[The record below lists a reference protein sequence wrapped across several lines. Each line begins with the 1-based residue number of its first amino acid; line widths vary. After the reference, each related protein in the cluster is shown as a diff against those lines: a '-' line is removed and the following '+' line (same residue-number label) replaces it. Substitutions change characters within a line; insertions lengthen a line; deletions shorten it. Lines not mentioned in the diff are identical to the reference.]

1 MNRVIASIRNF
12 REDARFAVRQFRRAP
27 AYAVFTVLVLA
38 LGIGTVTAMF
48 TISYGVLLKPLP
60 FRADRQLFEVVENTA
75 EGDEGFAASYPEITQ
90 WQQATTDIADVAFAS
105 SFVNILDAPAGAEMV
120 SSVAASPNLFTLLGV
135 EPIIGRGF
143 LQNEQITDHPNVVL
157 LSYDIWQRSFASD
170 RKVLGKTVHI
180 GATLYTVIG
189 VMPKQF
195 RYPLGDIRAEV
206 WVPLERSA
214 LVPKPDDPY
223 GSPWQPIVRLHAGVP
238 PQALESTL
246 ARVHSQFV
254 KSDAPNRIRLLRLH
268 DQLVRDVQPALLA
281 LEIAVAIVW
290 LIACSNVAGL
300 LLARV
305 AARRT
310 EIAVRSAL
318 GAARR
323 RMVAQFLTESLLL
336 SIAAAIG
343 GLGLAALI
351 LRIFRHMLATMLPMA
366 QNIHLDWSIFA
377 GLVVL
382 TLLTAL
388 AFGTVPALLAAWAG
402 TEEGLRNSG
411 RSQAGDRRYN
421 RARAVLLVSEVALSI
436 ALLTGAGLMMRT
448 MYALRHV
455 PLGFRTDHLLVTSL
469 TAPGDLYKD
478 QNLGAAAWQPLLD
491 AVRQLPGV
499 KDAALSTV
507 LPLKHPVE
515 WQTIVYKTNWTEGNV
530 DAVVRAASPGLMDVL
545 GIRMHSGRFFNLGDT
560 PASIP
565 VAVVNRIFVDRY
577 LGGGDALGK
586 QFRFGRKPATATVI
600 GVIDDIHQDSLTNA
614 SVPELYLCIPQIA
627 RDNPLYLAI
636 VSKYM
641 ELAIRTEV
649 APGIMV
655 AQLRRQIAEVNS
667 HLAIGEFSTMSE
679 AVEDSIGAQK
689 LAAGVVGVFGG
700 LALLITLVGLYGLLT
715 YMVEQR
721 TREIGIRMA
730 LGADRAAVIS
740 MVMRQALLLMALGAG
755 AGVCIA
761 LWSNRLLHA
770 FLYGVTASDPWT
782 IALAPLGLV
791 LCGLAAAAVPAR
803 RAAGLNPVDALRAE

>member
-1 MNRVIASIRNF
+1 LNRIVASIRNF

-27 AYAVFTVLVLA
+27 AYAVFTVLVLS

-60 FRADRQLFEVVENTA
+60 FRADRQLFYVAEITA
-75 EGDEGFAASYPEITQ
+75 KGDDLFGASYPEIMQ
-90 WQQATTDIADVAFAS
+90 WQQATTNVADVAFAS
-105 SFVNILDAPAGAEMV
+105 NYVNIIDAPAGAEMI
-120 SSVAASPNLFTLLGV
+120 SSVTVSPNLFTLLGV

-143 LQNEQITDHPNVVL
+143 LPNETISDHPNVVL
-157 LSYDIWQRSFASD
+157 LSYDTWQRSFAGD
-170 RKVLGKTVHI
+170 RNVLGKTVHI
-180 GATLYTVIG
+180 GATAYSVIG
-189 VMPKQF
+189 IMPKQF
-195 RYPLGDIRAEV
+195 RYPLDDTRAEV
-206 WVPLERSA
+206 WVPVERSV

-223 GSPWQPIVRLHAGVP
+223 GSPLGPIVRLHAGVRP
-238 PQALESTL
+238 EAFESVL
-246 ARVHSQFV
+246 AHVHSRFV
-254 KSDAPNRIRLLRLH
+254 KSDKPNRIRLVRLR
-268 DQLVRDVQPALLA
+268 DDLVREVKPALLA

-300 LLARV
+300 LLARI

-323 RMVAQFLTESLLL
+323 RVVAQFLTESLLL
-336 SIAAAIG
+336 SIAAAVG
-343 GLGLAALI
+343 GLGIAAFI

-366 QNIHLDWSIFA
+366 QSIHLDWSIFA
-377 GLVVL
+377 GLVVF

-388 AFGTVPALLAAWAG
+388 AFGAMPALLAAWAG
-402 TEEGLRNSG
+402 AEAGLRSG
-411 RSQAGDRRYN
+411 RGQAGDRRHN

-478 QNLGAAAWQPLLD
+478 QDIGIAAWQPLLD
-491 AVRQLPGV
+491 AVRQHPGV

-507 LPLKHPVE
+507 MPLKHPVE
-515 WQTIVYKTNWTEGNV
+515 WLTIVYKTNWTEGNV

-545 GIRMHSGRFFNLGDT
+545 GIRMQSGRFFNLGDT
-560 PASIP
+560 PTSIP

-577 LGGGDALGK
+577 LGGGAAVGK
-586 QFRFGRKPATATVI
+586 QFRFGRKPVTATVI
-600 GVIDDIHQDSLTNA
+600 GVIDDIRQDSLTDA
-614 SVPELYLCIPQIA
+614 SRPEFYLCIPQIA
-627 RDNPLYLAI
+627 HDNPLYLTI

-641 ELAIRTEV
+641 EIAIRTEV
-649 APGIMV
+649 VPGTMI
-655 AQLRRQIAEVNS
+655 AELRRQIAEVNP

-679 AVEDSIGAQK
+679 AVEDSIGGEK

-700 LALLITLVGLYGLLT
+700 LALLITLVGVYGLLS

-730 LGADRAAVIS
+730 LGADRAAVIG
-740 MVMRQALLLMALGAG
+740 MVMRQALLLMALGAA

-791 LCGLAAAAVPAR
+791 LCGLVAAAVPAR
-803 RAAGLNPVDALRAE
+803 RAARLDPVDALRAE